1 MKTYKLLFAI
11 LTMALLTSC
20 IAVADYLYGVGVR
33 YTNDTE
39 HHIVLMTDNKYYE
52 YVEILPG
59 KSNLG
64 GILEGNHGGNVD
76 KSDAE
81 DMLLHAIPRTIT
93 VIWDDE
99 YSITCNVNESLEYL
113 VDVNNYSYLGKK
125 KKWYWEYGYTFTEED
140 YEYAKM
146 YGEKIVAE

>member
-1 MKTYKLLFAI
+1 MRTCQLLFAMLI
-11 LTMALLTSC
+11 MALLTSC
-20 IAVADYLYGVGVR
+20 VADYLYGVGVR

-64 GILEGNHGGNVD
+64 GISEGNHGGNVD

-93 VIWDDE
+93 VVWDGE
-99 YSITCNVNESLEYL
+99 YSITCNKNESLEYL
-113 VDVNNYSYLGKK
+113 GDMKNYTYLGKK
-125 KKWYWEYGYTFTEED
+125 RKWYWEWGYTFTEAD
-140 YEYAKM
+140 YEYAKEN
-146 YGEKIVAE
+146 GTRIEKE

>member
-1 MKTYKLLFAI
+1 
-11 LTMALLTSC
+11 MALLTSC
-20 IAVADYLYGVGVR
+20 DVDYLYGVGVR

-64 GILEGNHGGNVD
+64 GIAEGDHGGNVD

-93 VIWDDE
+93 VVWDGE
-99 YSITCNVNESLEYL
+99 YSITGNDRESMEYL
-113 VDVNNYSYLGKK
+113 GDMKNYTYLGKK
-125 KKWYWEYGYTFTEED
+125 RKWYWEWGYTFTEED